1 MYLAHYRVESMTKI
15 TLLTCTLTG
24 CLSCH
29 DHLTLFVT
37 IAVALDAILSI
48 ITYVCMSTSSY
59 VNACH

>member
-1 MYLAHYRVESMTKI
+1 MTKI